1 MSRGQR
7 VGYVRVSTA
16 EQNTDRQLDG
26 IELDK
31 RFEDRCSGKDT
42 HRPGL
47 AALLDYLREGDT
59 LYVHAMDRLGRSLTD
74 LLRMVAELTGAG
86 VTVVFVK
93 NNMTFSG
100 TPSATDQLM
109 LAVLGAVA
117 EFERTMLRE
126 RQAEGIAKA
135 RAKGVYRG
143 RKPVL
148 DAGQCDQVRDQITA
162 GVPKA
167 AIART
172 LGVSRSALYAHL
184 KALPITPPEPS

>member
-1 MSRGQR
+1 MGKGKN
-7 VGYVRVSTA
+7 VGYIRVSTV
-16 EQNTDRQLDG
+16 EQHTDRQLDG

-31 RFEDRCSGKDT
+31 TFTDKCSGKDT
-42 HRPGL
+42 RRPGL

-59 LYVHAMDRLGRSLTD
+59 LYVHSMDRLGRSLTD
-74 LLRMVAELTGAG
+74 LLRMVAELTGNG
-86 VTVVFVK
+86 VAVVFVK

-135 RAKGVYRG
+135 KAKGVYRG

-148 DAGQCDQVRDQITA
+148 TAGQCAEVRERIAA

-167 AIART
+167 AIARE

-184 KALPITPPEPS
+184 RTLPVAPPEPS